1 MKQSLLQTTDDRRK
15 ATSLTYKH
23 EDGNVFL
30 FDYLTD
36 TFYDIGYDDKD
47 FTNLAIINELFKQY
61 FDTGGKEAGEFVLA
75 AANLLK
81 FINAHYDFLKEQ
93 YYYKKE
99 HNLFNDSFYW
109 FLITEYQ
116 QYIDICSP
124 EPLNN

>member
-1 MKQSLLQTTDDRRK
+1 MKTTLQQIDDRRK
-15 ATSLTYKH
+15 LTDLCYKH

-30 FDYLTD
+30 LDYLTD
-36 TFYDIGYDDKD
+36 TFYDIGYDIKD
-47 FTNLAIINELFKQY
+47 FTNLAIINELFKEY
-61 FDTGGKEAGEFVLA
+61 FDTGGKEAGEYVLA

-81 FINAHYDFLKEQ
+81 FINAHYDFLKLQ

-99 HNLFNDSFYW
+99 FKLFKDNFYW